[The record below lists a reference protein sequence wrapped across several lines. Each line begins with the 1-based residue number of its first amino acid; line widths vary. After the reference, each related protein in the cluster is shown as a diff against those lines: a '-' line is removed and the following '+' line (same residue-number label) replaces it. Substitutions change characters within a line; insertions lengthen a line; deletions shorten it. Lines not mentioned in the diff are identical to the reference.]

1 MFASLNV
8 LKELQKHYETNPKDP
23 LKGIIWHTQGSG
35 KTALTYHLTK
45 LIRDFF
51 SPLNKKTK
59 FYFIVDRLD
68 LLEQAKNEFL
78 KRGLCAHE
86 AENKED
92 LSQKLKSSS
101 VFENPQGNDEI
112 IVVNIQKFKAPNE
125 EKSPNEDLSDS
136 APKEIVSKTE
146 LQEAAKDNHD
156 LQRVFII
163 DEAHRSYDPKGC
175 FYANLIECDK
185 TAIKIALT
193 GTPLLEDNA
202 QDKAT
207 KNTFGDYLH
216 TYSYAESIKDRHTL
230 KLQLEIIEKSYK
242 EKLQAIYRLLQ
253 ESITIEDIEV
263 KKETIFNHER
273 YIKEML
279 FYIIRDLLFFRL
291 GNNDEN
297 LKAMVVCF
305 SSKQAK
311 LANLLFNEVQEK
323 VLQENPNLKI
333 LKKLQSS
340 LILHNEQEVKEKI
353 YSFKHEDT
361 DIVFVFNML
370 LTGFDLPSLKR
381 LYIHRE
387 LKDHNL
393 LQALARVNR
402 SYNNMSFGYLIDFVG
417 IKENYDKTT
426 DDYLKELNQFNQSD
440 SNIKD
445 NLKDMFA
452 DRKTL
457 EKDIKNAYD
466 DLFNYPIDDIEGMT
480 SAIVSMSEMN
490 ELLKVSRAIN
500 TLKERYNL
508 IRTSNDEKILSLKEK
523 MDIEKISKISSMLH
537 KKAKQLHA
545 LKNIN
550 EPKNPNDL
558 IVLEDLIALLDF
570 KIEFKESKEL
580 HFKER
585 EEISAKQKQAKEMLE
600 KIPDQQDK
608 EIQKFY
614 KDFNKDEKE
623 DFFITLTD
631 KRLPKL
637 AYDELLSYL
646 FEKHFNDND
655 LHLKLDIIFNRI
667 SSNNAELFNTTST
680 DKTTIALFESIS
692 PYVNEESKRA
702 NFTRVLLDKLKKF
715 NFKQAFLN
723 LQNQQGYDFF
733 APIFEYL
740 IKDYN
745 NNSGGKYAEYYT
757 PLSIA
762 SIIAKLLIDEPTQSV
777 KIYDPSAG
785 TGTLLMALA
794 HQIGTDSCTLYAQ
807 DISQKSLR
815 MLKLNLILN
824 DLTHSLK
831 NAIEGNTLT
840 NPYHSK
846 ECKGKMDYI
855 VSNPPFKLDFS
866 NEHAEISQNKNDFF
880 LGVPN
885 IPKNDKSKM
894 PIYTLFFQ
902 HCLNMLSNKGKGA
915 IIVPTGFI
923 SAKSGIENKIV
934 RHLVDEKLVYGVVC
948 MPSQV
953 FANTSTN
960 VSIIFFQKTPS
971 AKEVVLI
978 DASKLGEEYTE
989 NKNKKTRLRTSDID
1003 LILETFNNKT
1013 PKADFCALVSFD
1025 EITEKNYSL
1034 NPGQYFIIEDT
1045 SEKISQAEFE
1055 NLMQQYSSELTS
1067 LFDES
1072 QSLQQEILETL
1083 KGVRFE

>member
-1 MFASLNV
+1 MPYNEITRVQIPALMHLAKLGYDFIPTNSKENKPSLDTDTNILIDSFTQAFNQLNPNPTKNAQDSLTEMKKRLNYDDLGKSFYEYLLKSEHQIIDFDNLNNNLYEMMTELPYKSFRPDITLFINGLPLVNIEVKQPFAEQGIKEEKDRHIKRYENPENKVFYNLAQIWLFSDNLPYDENNPDQGVFYSASYSPIFQRFVEANRLDITPPPENDQDNQSHQNHRSLEEIQKSVLNEFNLKDTDCPKSPKDTPTNSLLTLFCSPKRLCFILKYGISFLKEKSEFKKHIWRYAQMFASLNI

-51 SPLNKKTK
+51 SQSNLNKKTK

-78 KRGLCAHE
+78 KRGLCVHE

-125 EKSPNEDLSDS
+125 EKDPNEDPSNS
-136 APKEIVSKTE
+136 APKEIISKTE
-146 LQEAAKDNHD
+146 LQESIQNSRN

-207 KNTFGDYLH
+207 RNTFGNYLH

-230 KLQLEIIEKSYK
+230 KLQLESIETSYK
-242 EKLQAIYRLLQ
+242 EKLQKIYHLLQ

-279 FYIIRDLLFFRL
+279 FYIIRDLLNFRRV
-291 GNNDEN
+291 NNDEH

-305 SSKQAK
+305 SSAQAK
-311 LANLLFNEVQEK
+311 LANLFFNEVQEK
-323 VLQENPNLKI
+323 VLQENPNLRI
-333 LKKLQSS
+333 LNKLKSS
-340 LILHNEQEVKEKI
+340 LILHDEQEVKEKI
-353 YSFKHEDT
+353 YSFKHKDT

-370 LTGFDLPSLKR
+370 LTGFDLPNLKR

-452 DRKTL
+452 DRNIL

-466 DLFNYPIDDIEGMT
+466 DLFNYPIDDIEAMT
-480 SAIVSMSEMN
+480 SAIVGISKMN
-490 ELLKVSRAIN
+490 ELLKVSHAIN

-508 IRTSNDEKILSLKEK
+508 IRTSNDKKILSLKEK
-523 MDIEKISKISSMLH
+523 MDIEKINKISSMLH
-537 KKAKQLHA
+537 KKAKHLHA

-558 IVLEDLIALLDF
+558 IILEDLIALLDF

-580 HFKER
+580 HFKES
-585 EEISAKQKQAKEMLE
+585 EEITTKQKQVKEILE

-614 KDFNKDEKE
+614 KDFSKLLQTPATSQNFEEISHSYDEIISQLKQHKEQTTNLLNKYDN
-623 DFFITLTD
+623 DRAYAITH
-631 KRLPKL
+631 KRLHDRLMEENISKGIFT
-637 AYDELLSYL
+637 LLSA
-646 FEKHFNDND
+646 
-655 LHLKLDIIFNRI
+655 LKSAIDARIFKRQEI
-667 SSNNAELFNTTST
+667 L
-680 DKTTIALFESIS
+680 
-692 PYVNEESKRA
+692 NEE
-702 NFTRVLLDKLKKF
+702 
-715 NFKQAFLN
+715 
-723 LQNQQGYDFF
+723 
-733 APIFEYL
+733 
-740 IKDYN
+740 
-745 NNSGGKYAEYYT
+745 YY
-757 PLSIA
+757 
-762 SIIAKLLIDEPTQSV
+762 
-777 KIYDPSAG
+777 
-785 TGTLLMALA
+785 
-794 HQIGTDSCTLYAQ
+794 
-807 DISQKSLR
+807 
-815 MLKLNLILN
+815 
-824 DLTHSLK
+824 LK
-831 NAIEGNTLT
+831 NAINAELNDAFKKDPSLK
-840 NPYHSK
+840 NLEK
-846 ECKGKMDYI
+846 EKELI
-855 VSNPPFKLDFS
+855 
-866 NEHAEISQNKNDFF
+866 IQ
-880 LGVPN
+880 
-885 IPKNDKSKM
+885 
-894 PIYTLFFQ
+894 TLF
-902 HCLNMLSNKGKGA
+902 N
-915 IIVPTGFI
+915 
-923 SAKSGIENKIV
+923 
-934 RHLVDEKLVYGVVC
+934 
-948 MPSQV
+948 
-953 FANTSTN
+953 
-960 VSIIFFQKTPS
+960 
-971 AKEVVLI
+971 
-978 DASKLGEEYTE
+978 
-989 NKNKKTRLRTSDID
+989 
-1003 LILETFNNKT
+1003 
-1013 PKADFCALVSFD
+1013 
-1025 EITEKNYSL
+1025 
-1034 NPGQYFIIEDT
+1034 
-1045 SEKISQAEFE
+1045 
-1055 NLMQQYSSELTS
+1055 ELTQNHHQGN
-1067 LFDES
+1067 LNA
-1072 QSLQQEILETL
+1072 
-1083 KGVRFE
+1083 

>member
-8 LKELQKHYETNPKDP
+8 LKELQNHYETNPKDP
-23 LKGIIWHTQGSG
+23 LKGIIWHMQGSG

-78 KRGLCAHE
+78 KRGLCVHE

-125 EKSPNEDLSDS
+125 EKAPNEDPSNS
-136 APKEIVSKTE
+136 APKEIISKTE
-146 LQEAAKDNHD
+146 LQEATKDNHD

-207 KNTFGDYLH
+207 KNTFGNYLH

-263 KKETIFNHER
+263 KKEFIFNHER

-279 FYIIRDLLFFRL
+279 YYIIRDLLDFRRA
-291 GNNDEN
+291 NNDEH

-311 LANLLFNEVQEK
+311 LANLFFNEVQEK

-333 LKKLQSS
+333 LKQLQSS
-340 LILHNEQEVKEKI
+340 LILHDEQEVKEKI
-353 YSFKHEDT
+353 YSFKHEDA

-370 LTGFDLPSLKR
+370 LTGFDLPNLKR

-417 IKENYDKTT
+417 IQENFDKTT
-426 DDYLKELNQFNQSD
+426 DDYLKELNRFNQSGANSD

-445 NLKDMFA
+445 IFA
-452 DRKTL
+452 DRNIL

-466 DLFNYPIDDIEGMT
+466 DLFNYPIDDIEAMT
-480 SAIVSMSEMN
+480 SAIVSISKMN

-508 IRTSNDEKILSLKEK
+508 IRTSSDEKILSLKEK

-537 KKAKQLHA
+537 KKAKHLHA

-558 IVLEDLIALLDF
+558 IILEDLIALLDF

-580 HFKER
+580 RFKEK
-585 EEISAKQKQAKEMLE
+585 EEISAKYKQAKEMLE
-600 KIPDQQDK
+600 KIPDKQDK

-614 KDFNKDEKE
+614 KDFSKLLQTPATSQNFEEISHSYDAIISQLKQHKEQTTHLLNKYNNDLSYA
-623 DFFITLTD
+623 ITH
-631 KRLPKL
+631 KRLHKRLMEQNIYNP
-637 AYDELLSYL
+637 AGIFTLLSA
-646 FEKHFNDND
+646 
-655 LHLKLDIIFNRI
+655 LKSAIDARI
-667 SSNNAELFNTTST
+667 SKRQEIL
-680 DKTTIALFESIS
+680 
-692 PYVNEESKRA
+692 NEE
-702 NFTRVLLDKLKKF
+702 T
-715 NFKQAFLN
+715 
-723 LQNQQGYDFF
+723 
-733 APIFEYL
+733 
-740 IKDYN
+740 
-745 NNSGGKYAEYYT
+745 T
-757 PLSIA
+757 
-762 SIIAKLLIDEPTQSV
+762 
-777 KIYDPSAG
+777 
-785 TGTLLMALA
+785 
-794 HQIGTDSCTLYAQ
+794 
-807 DISQKSLR
+807 
-815 MLKLNLILN
+815 
-824 DLTHSLK
+824 LK
-831 NAIEGNTLT
+831 NAIKAELKDAFKK
-840 NPYHSK
+840 NPSLKDLEK
-846 ECKGKMDYI
+846 EKEFI
-855 VSNPPFKLDFS
+855 T
-866 NEHAEISQNKNDFF
+866 Q
-880 LGVPN
+880 
-885 IPKNDKSKM
+885 
-894 PIYTLFFQ
+894 TLF
-902 HCLNMLSNKGKGA
+902 N
-915 IIVPTGFI
+915 
-923 SAKSGIENKIV
+923 
-934 RHLVDEKLVYGVVC
+934 
-948 MPSQV
+948 
-953 FANTSTN
+953 
-960 VSIIFFQKTPS
+960 
-971 AKEVVLI
+971 
-978 DASKLGEEYTE
+978 
-989 NKNKKTRLRTSDID
+989 
-1003 LILETFNNKT
+1003 
-1013 PKADFCALVSFD
+1013 
-1025 EITEKNYSL
+1025 
-1034 NPGQYFIIEDT
+1034 
-1045 SEKISQAEFE
+1045 
-1055 NLMQQYSSELTS
+1055 ELT
-1067 LFDES
+1067 
-1072 QSLQQEILETL
+1072 QNHHQGNPHAQ
-1083 KGVRFE
+1083 

>member
-1 MFASLNV
+1 HQNHQNHRSLEEIQKRILKEFNLKDTDTPKSPKDTPTNSLLTSFCSPKRLCFILKYGISFLKEKSEFKKHIWRYVQMFASLNV

-78 KRGLCAHE
+78 KRGLCVHE

-92 LSQKLKSSS
+92 LSQKLKNAS
-101 VFENPQGNDEI
+101 VFEGPQGNDEI
-112 IVVNIQKFKAPNE
+112 IVVNIQKFKSPNE
-125 EKSPNEDLSDS
+125 EKAPNEDLSS
-136 APKEIVSKTE
+136 APKEIISKTE
-146 LQEAAKDNHD
+146 LQEATKDNHD

-207 KNTFGDYLH
+207 KNTFGNYLH
-216 TYSYAESIKDRHTL
+216 TYSYAESIKDGHTL

-242 EKLQAIYRLLQ
+242 EKLQKIYRLLQ
-253 ESITIEDIEV
+253 ESITVEDVEV
-263 KKETIFNHER
+263 KKEFIFNDEK
-273 YIKEML
+273 YIKEIL
-279 FYIIRDLLFFRL
+279 FYIIRDLLNFRR

-305 SSKQAK
+305 SSAQAK
-311 LANLLFNEVQEK
+311 LANLFFNEVQEK

-340 LILHNEQEVKEKI
+340 LILHDEQEVKEKI

-402 SYNNMSFGYLIDFVG
+402 SYENMSFGYLIDFVG

-445 NLKDMFA
+445 IFA

-480 SAIVSMSEMN
+480 SAIVGMSAMN

-508 IRTSNDEKILSLKEK
+508 IRTSSDEKILSLKEK
-523 MDIEKISKISSMLH
+523 IDIEKINKISSMLG

-558 IVLEDLIALLDF
+558 MILEDLIALLDF

-580 HFKER
+580 RFKEK
-585 EEISAKQKQAKEMLE
+585 EEISAKQKQAKEILE

-608 EIQKFY
+608 EIQKISKELSKLIQEPLTNHNFDGISHSY
-614 KDFNKDEKE
+614 SVIISQLKQHKEQTTNLVNKYNNDRAYV
-623 DFFITLTD
+623 ITH
-631 KRLPKL
+631 KRLHDRLMEENISKGIFT
-637 AYDELLSYL
+637 LLSV
-646 FEKHFNDND
+646 
-655 LHLKLDIIFNRI
+655 LKKALDERI
-667 SSNNAELFNTTST
+667 SKRQEIL
-680 DKTTIALFESIS
+680 
-692 PYVNEESKRA
+692 NEED
-702 NFTRVLLDKLKKF
+702 T
-715 NFKQAFLN
+715 
-723 LQNQQGYDFF
+723 
-733 APIFEYL
+733 
-740 IKDYN
+740 
-745 NNSGGKYAEYYT
+745 
-757 PLSIA
+757 
-762 SIIAKLLIDEPTQSV
+762 
-777 KIYDPSAG
+777 
-785 TGTLLMALA
+785 
-794 HQIGTDSCTLYAQ
+794 
-807 DISQKSLR
+807 
-815 MLKLNLILN
+815 
-824 DLTHSLK
+824 LK
-831 NAIEGNTLT
+831 NAIKVELR
-840 NPYHSK
+840 
-846 ECKGKMDYI
+846 DA
-855 VSNPPFKLDFS
+855 F
-866 NEHAEISQNKNDFF
+866 NKNPSLKDLEKEKEF
-880 LGVPN
+880 
-885 IPKNDKSKM
+885 IAQ
-894 PIYTLFFQ
+894 TLF
-902 HCLNMLSNKGKGA
+902 N
-915 IIVPTGFI
+915 
-923 SAKSGIENKIV
+923 
-934 RHLVDEKLVYGVVC
+934 
-948 MPSQV
+948 
-953 FANTSTN
+953 
-960 VSIIFFQKTPS
+960 
-971 AKEVVLI
+971 
-978 DASKLGEEYTE
+978 
-989 NKNKKTRLRTSDID
+989 
-1003 LILETFNNKT
+1003 
-1013 PKADFCALVSFD
+1013 
-1025 EITEKNYSL
+1025 
-1034 NPGQYFIIEDT
+1034 
-1045 SEKISQAEFE
+1045 
-1055 NLMQQYSSELTS
+1055 ELT
-1067 LFDES
+1067 
-1072 QSLQQEILETL
+1072 QNHHQ
-1083 KGVRFE
+1083 GNPHA

>member
-68 LLEQAKNEFL
+68 LLEQAKNEFS
-78 KRGLCAHE
+78 KRGLCVHE

-92 LSQKLKSSS
+92 LSQKLKNSR
-101 VFENPQGNDEI
+101 VFEGPQGNDEI
-112 IVVNIQKFKAPNE
+112 IVVNIQKFKSPNE
-125 EKSPNEDLSDS
+125 EKAPNEDPSDS
-136 APKEIVSKTE
+136 MPKEIISKTE
-146 LQEAAKDNHD
+146 LQEAAKDSHD

-207 KNTFGDYLH
+207 KKTFGNYLH
-216 TYSYAESIKDRHTL
+216 TYSCAESIKDRHTL

-279 FYIIRDLLFFRL
+279 YYIIRDLLNFRRV
-291 GNNDEN
+291 NNDEN

-305 SSKQAK
+305 SSVQAK
-311 LANLLFNEVQEK
+311 LANWLFNEVQEK
-323 VLQENPNLKI
+323 VLQENPNLRI

-340 LILHNEQEVKEKI
+340 LILHDEQEVKEKI

-402 SYNNMSFGYLIDFVG
+402 PYNNMSFGYLIDFVG

-426 DDYLKELNQFNQSD
+426 DDYLKELNQFNQGD

-452 DRKTL
+452 DREVL

-466 DLFNYPIDDIEGMT
+466 DLFNYPIDDIEAMT
-480 SAIVSMSEMN
+480 SAIVSISGMN
-490 ELLKVSRAIN
+490 ELLKISHAIN
-500 TLKERYNL
+500 TLKINYNL

-523 MDIEKISKISSMLH
+523 IDIEKINKISSMLH
-537 KKAKQLHA
+537 QKAKQLHA

-558 IVLEDLIALLDF
+558 MILEDLIALLDF

-580 HFKER
+580 RFKER
-585 EEISAKQKQAKEMLE
+585 EEISAKYKQAKEILE

-614 KDFNKDEKE
+614 KDFSKLLQTPATSQNFEEISHSYDAIISQLKQHKEQTTNLLNKYNNDRAYA
-623 DFFITLTD
+623 ITH
-631 KRLPKL
+631 KRLHDRLMEENISKGIFT
-637 AYDELLSYL
+637 LLSV
-646 FEKHFNDND
+646 
-655 LHLKLDIIFNRI
+655 LKSALDERI
-667 SSNNAELFNTTST
+667 S
-680 DKTTIALFESIS
+680 
-692 PYVNEESKRA
+692 KR
-702 NFTRVLLDKLKKF
+702 
-715 NFKQAFLN
+715 
-723 LQNQQGYDFF
+723 
-733 APIFEYL
+733 
-740 IKDYN
+740 
-745 NNSGGKYAEYYT
+745 
-757 PLSIA
+757 
-762 SIIAKLLIDEPTQSV
+762 
-777 KIYDPSAG
+777 
-785 TGTLLMALA
+785 
-794 HQIGTDSCTLYAQ
+794 
-807 DISQKSLR
+807 
-815 MLKLNLILN
+815 
-824 DLTHSLK
+824 
-831 NAIEGNTLT
+831 
-840 NPYHSK
+840 
-846 ECKGKMDYI
+846 
-855 VSNPPFKLDFS
+855 
-866 NEHAEISQNKNDFF
+866 
-880 LGVPN
+880 
-885 IPKNDKSKM
+885 
-894 PIYTLFFQ
+894 
-902 HCLNMLSNKGKGA
+902 
-915 IIVPTGFI
+915 
-923 SAKSGIENKIV
+923 
-934 RHLVDEKLVYGVVC
+934 
-948 MPSQV
+948 
-953 FANTSTN
+953 
-960 VSIIFFQKTPS
+960 
-971 AKEVVLI
+971 
-978 DASKLGEEYTE
+978 
-989 NKNKKTRLRTSDID
+989 
-1003 LILETFNNKT
+1003 
-1013 PKADFCALVSFD
+1013 
-1025 EITEKNYSL
+1025 
-1034 NPGQYFIIEDT
+1034 
-1045 SEKISQAEFE
+1045 
-1055 NLMQQYSSELTS
+1055 
-1067 LFDES
+1067 
-1072 QSLQQEILETL
+1072 QEILNEETTL
-1083 KGVRFE
+1083 KTAIKVELRDAFKENPSLKDLQKEEKFIAQTLFNELTQNHHQGNLNA

>member
-8 LKELQKHYETNPKDP
+8 LKELQKHYGTDPNPKDP

-78 KRGLCAHE
+78 KRDLCVHE

-125 EKSPNEDLSDS
+125 EKAPNEDLSNS

-146 LQEAAKDNHD
+146 LQEAAKDSHD

-207 KNTFGDYLH
+207 KNTFGNYLH

-230 KLQLEIIEKSYK
+230 ELQLEIIEKSYK
-242 EKLQAIYRLLQ
+242 EKLQKIYCLLQ

-263 KKETIFNHER
+263 KKERIFNHER

-279 FYIIRDLLFFRL
+279 FYIIRDLLDFRRV
-291 GNNDEN
+291 NNDEN

-311 LANLLFNEVQEK
+311 LANCLFNEVQEK
-323 VLQENPNLKI
+323 VLQENPNLRI
-333 LKKLQSS
+333 LNKLQSS
-340 LILHNEQEVKEKI
+340 LILHDEQEVKEKI

-417 IKENYDKTT
+417 IQENFDKTT

-445 NLKDMFA
+445 IFA

-457 EKDIKNAYD
+457 EEDIKNAYD
-466 DLFNYPIDDIEGMT
+466 DLFNYPIDDIEAMT
-480 SAIVSMSEMN
+480 SAIVGMSAMN
-490 ELLKVSRAIN
+490 ELVKVSRAIN

-508 IRTSNDEKILSLKEK
+508 IRTSNDKKILSLKEK
-523 MDIEKISKISSMLH
+523 MDIEKINKISSMLH
-537 KKAKQLHA
+537 KKAKHLHA

-558 IVLEDLIALLDF
+558 MILEDLIALLDF
-570 KIEFKESKEL
+570 KIEFKERKEL
-580 HFKER
+580 HFKEQ
-585 EEISAKQKQAKEMLE
+585 EEISTKQKQAKEILE

-614 KDFNKDEKE
+614 KDFSKLLQTPATSQNFEEISHSYDAIISQLKQHKEQTTHLLNK
-623 DFFITLTD
+623 
-631 KRLPKL
+631 
-637 AYDELLSYL
+637 Y
-646 FEKHFNDND
+646 DND
-655 LHLKLDIIFNRI
+655 LSYAITHKRLHKRLMEQNISNQTGIFTLLSALKKALDERI
-667 SSNNAELFNTTST
+667 SKRQEIL
-680 DKTTIALFESIS
+680 
-692 PYVNEESKRA
+692 NEED
-702 NFTRVLLDKLKKF
+702 T
-715 NFKQAFLN
+715 
-723 LQNQQGYDFF
+723 
-733 APIFEYL
+733 
-740 IKDYN
+740 
-745 NNSGGKYAEYYT
+745 
-757 PLSIA
+757 
-762 SIIAKLLIDEPTQSV
+762 
-777 KIYDPSAG
+777 
-785 TGTLLMALA
+785 
-794 HQIGTDSCTLYAQ
+794 
-807 DISQKSLR
+807 
-815 MLKLNLILN
+815 
-824 DLTHSLK
+824 LK
-831 NAIEGNTLT
+831 NAI
-840 NPYHSK
+840 K
-846 ECKGKMDYI
+846 
-855 VSNPPFKLDFS
+855 
-866 NEHAEISQNKNDFF
+866 AELRNAFNKNPSLKD
-880 LGVPN
+880 LEKEKEL
-885 IPKNDKSKM
+885 I
-894 PIYTLFFQ
+894 IQTLF
-902 HCLNMLSNKGKGA
+902 N
-915 IIVPTGFI
+915 
-923 SAKSGIENKIV
+923 
-934 RHLVDEKLVYGVVC
+934 
-948 MPSQV
+948 
-953 FANTSTN
+953 
-960 VSIIFFQKTPS
+960 
-971 AKEVVLI
+971 
-978 DASKLGEEYTE
+978 
-989 NKNKKTRLRTSDID
+989 
-1003 LILETFNNKT
+1003 
-1013 PKADFCALVSFD
+1013 
-1025 EITEKNYSL
+1025 
-1034 NPGQYFIIEDT
+1034 
-1045 SEKISQAEFE
+1045 
-1055 NLMQQYSSELTS
+1055 ELTQNHHQGNS
-1067 LFDES
+1067 HA
-1072 QSLQQEILETL
+1072 
-1083 KGVRFE
+1083 

>member
-1 MFASLNV
+1 MPYNEITRVQVLALMHLAKLGYNFISQKDKPNLDTATNILIDSFTQAFERLNPTKNAKDALAEMKKRLNYDDLGKSFYEYLLKSENQIIDFDNPNNNLYEMMTELPYKSFRPDITLFINGLPLVNIEVKQPYARQGIKEERDRHIQRYENPENKVFCNLVQIWLFSDNLPYNEENPDQGVFYSASYSPIFQRFVEANKLDITPPPPPENEQNHQNHRSLEEIQKRVLKEFNLKDTDTLESSKDATTNPFLTSFCSHKRLCFILKYGISFLQEKSEFKKHIWRYAQMFASLNV
-8 LKELQKHYETNPKDP
+8 LKELQNHYETNPKDP
-23 LKGIIWHTQGSG
+23 LKGIIWHMQGSG

-78 KRGLCAHE
+78 KRGLCVHE

-125 EKSPNEDLSDS
+125 EKAPNEDPSNS
-136 APKEIVSKTE
+136 APKEIISKTE
-146 LQEAAKDNHD
+146 LQEATKDNHD

-207 KNTFGDYLH
+207 KNTFGNYLH

-263 KKETIFNHER
+263 KKEFIFNHER

-279 FYIIRDLLFFRL
+279 YYIIRDLLDFRRA
-291 GNNDEN
+291 NNDEH

-311 LANLLFNEVQEK
+311 LANLFFNEVQEK

-333 LKKLQSS
+333 LKQLQSS
-340 LILHNEQEVKEKI
+340 LILHDEQEVKEKI
-353 YSFKHEDT
+353 YSFKHEDA

-370 LTGFDLPSLKR
+370 LTGFDLPNLKR

-417 IKENYDKTT
+417 IQENFDKTT
-426 DDYLKELNQFNQSD
+426 DDYLKELNRFNQSGANSD

-445 NLKDMFA
+445 IFA
-452 DRKTL
+452 DRNIL

-466 DLFNYPIDDIEGMT
+466 DLFNYPIDDIEAMT
-480 SAIVSMSEMN
+480 SAIVSISKMN

-508 IRTSNDEKILSLKEK
+508 IRTSSDEKILSLKEK

-537 KKAKQLHA
+537 KKAKHLHA

-558 IVLEDLIALLDF
+558 IILEDLIALLDF

-580 HFKER
+580 RFKEK
-585 EEISAKQKQAKEMLE
+585 EEISAKYKQAKEMLE
-600 KIPDQQDK
+600 KIPDKQDK

-614 KDFNKDEKE
+614 KDFSKLLQTPATSQNFEEISHSYDAIISQLKQHKEQTTHLLNKYNNDLSYA
-623 DFFITLTD
+623 ITH
-631 KRLPKL
+631 KRLHKRLMEQNIYNP
-637 AYDELLSYL
+637 AGIFTLLSA
-646 FEKHFNDND
+646 
-655 LHLKLDIIFNRI
+655 LKSAIDARI
-667 SSNNAELFNTTST
+667 SKRQEIL
-680 DKTTIALFESIS
+680 
-692 PYVNEESKRA
+692 NEE
-702 NFTRVLLDKLKKF
+702 T
-715 NFKQAFLN
+715 
-723 LQNQQGYDFF
+723 
-733 APIFEYL
+733 
-740 IKDYN
+740 
-745 NNSGGKYAEYYT
+745 T
-757 PLSIA
+757 
-762 SIIAKLLIDEPTQSV
+762 
-777 KIYDPSAG
+777 
-785 TGTLLMALA
+785 
-794 HQIGTDSCTLYAQ
+794 
-807 DISQKSLR
+807 
-815 MLKLNLILN
+815 
-824 DLTHSLK
+824 LK
-831 NAIEGNTLT
+831 NAIKAELKDAFKK
-840 NPYHSK
+840 NPSLKDLEK
-846 ECKGKMDYI
+846 EKEFI
-855 VSNPPFKLDFS
+855 T
-866 NEHAEISQNKNDFF
+866 Q
-880 LGVPN
+880 
-885 IPKNDKSKM
+885 
-894 PIYTLFFQ
+894 TLF
-902 HCLNMLSNKGKGA
+902 N
-915 IIVPTGFI
+915 
-923 SAKSGIENKIV
+923 
-934 RHLVDEKLVYGVVC
+934 
-948 MPSQV
+948 
-953 FANTSTN
+953 
-960 VSIIFFQKTPS
+960 
-971 AKEVVLI
+971 
-978 DASKLGEEYTE
+978 
-989 NKNKKTRLRTSDID
+989 
-1003 LILETFNNKT
+1003 
-1013 PKADFCALVSFD
+1013 
-1025 EITEKNYSL
+1025 
-1034 NPGQYFIIEDT
+1034 
-1045 SEKISQAEFE
+1045 
-1055 NLMQQYSSELTS
+1055 ELT
-1067 LFDES
+1067 
-1072 QSLQQEILETL
+1072 QNHHQGNPHAQ
-1083 KGVRFE
+1083 

>member
-1 MFASLNV
+1 MPYNEITRVQIPALMHLAKLGYDFIPAKNKPNLDTATNILTDSFTQAFERLNPTKNAQDSLTEMKKRLNYDDLGKSFYEYLIKSENQIIDFDNPNNNLYEMMAELPYKSFRPDITLFINGLPLVDIEVKQPYAEQGIKEERDRHIKRYENPENKVFCNLAQIWLFSDNLPYDENNPDQGVFYSTSYSPIFQHFVEAHRLDITPPPPENHQNDQNHQNHRSLEEIQKSVLNEFNLKDTDTPKSPKDTPTNSLLTSFCSHKRLCFILKYGISFLKEKSEFKKHIWRYAQMFASLNV
-8 LKELQKHYETNPKDP
+8 LKELQKHYGTNPKDP

-78 KRGLCAHE
+78 KRGLCVHE

-125 EKSPNEDLSDS
+125 EKAPNEDPSNS
-136 APKEIVSKTE
+136 APKEIISKTE
-146 LQEAAKDNHD
+146 LQESIQNSRN

-207 KNTFGDYLH
+207 KKTFGNYLH

-263 KKETIFNHER
+263 KKETIFNDEK

-279 FYIIRDLLFFRL
+279 FYIIRDLLNFRRV
-291 GNNDEN
+291 NNDEN

-305 SSKQAK
+305 SSAQAR
-311 LANLLFNEVQEK
+311 LANCLFNEIQEK
-323 VLQENPNLKI
+323 VLQENPNLRI

-340 LILHNEQEVKEKI
+340 LILHDEQEVKEKI
-353 YSFKHEDT
+353 YSFKHKDT

-370 LTGFDLPSLKR
+370 LTGFDLPNLKR

-402 SYNNMSFGYLIDFVG
+402 PYHNMSFGYLIDFVG

-440 SNIKD
+440 FNIKD

-452 DRKTL
+452 DREVL

-466 DLFNYPIDDIEGMT
+466 DLFDYPIDDVEDMT
-480 SAIVSMSEMN
+480 SAIVSISGMN
-490 ELLKVSRAIN
+490 ELLKISHAIN

-508 IRTSNDEKILSLKEK
+508 IRTSSDEKILSLKEK
-523 MDIEKISKISSMLH
+523 IDIEKISKISSMLG

-570 KIEFKESKEL
+570 KIEFKERKEL
-580 HFKER
+580 RFKEK
-585 EEISAKQKQAKEMLE
+585 EEISTKYKQAKEMLE

-608 EIQKFY
+608 EIQKIY
-614 KDFNKDEKE
+614 KELSKLIQEPLTNHNFDGISHSYSAIISQLEQHKEQTTNLLNKYNNDRAYV
-623 DFFITLTD
+623 ITH
-631 KRLPKL
+631 KRLHNRLMEENISKGIFT
-637 AYDELLSYL
+637 LLS
-646 FEKHFNDND
+646 
-655 LHLKLDIIFNRI
+655 
-667 SSNNAELFNTTST
+667 T
-680 DKTTIALFESIS
+680 
-692 PYVNEESKRA
+692 
-702 NFTRVLLDKLKKF
+702 LKKALDARI
-715 NFKQAFLN
+715 FK
-723 LQNQQGYDFF
+723 
-733 APIFEYL
+733 
-740 IKDYN
+740 
-745 NNSGGKYAEYYT
+745 
-757 PLSIA
+757 
-762 SIIAKLLIDEPTQSV
+762 
-777 KIYDPSAG
+777 
-785 TGTLLMALA
+785 
-794 HQIGTDSCTLYAQ
+794 
-807 DISQKSLR
+807 R
-815 MLKLNLILN
+815 
-824 DLTHSLK
+824 
-831 NAIEGNTLT
+831 
-840 NPYHSK
+840 
-846 ECKGKMDYI
+846 
-855 VSNPPFKLDFS
+855 
-866 NEHAEISQNKNDFF
+866 
-880 LGVPN
+880 
-885 IPKNDKSKM
+885 
-894 PIYTLFFQ
+894 
-902 HCLNMLSNKGKGA
+902 
-915 IIVPTGFI
+915 
-923 SAKSGIENKIV
+923 
-934 RHLVDEKLVYGVVC
+934 
-948 MPSQV
+948 
-953 FANTSTN
+953 
-960 VSIIFFQKTPS
+960 
-971 AKEVVLI
+971 
-978 DASKLGEEYTE
+978 
-989 NKNKKTRLRTSDID
+989 
-1003 LILETFNNKT
+1003 
-1013 PKADFCALVSFD
+1013 
-1025 EITEKNYSL
+1025 
-1034 NPGQYFIIEDT
+1034 
-1045 SEKISQAEFE
+1045 
-1055 NLMQQYSSELTS
+1055 
-1067 LFDES
+1067 
-1072 QSLQQEILETL
+1072 QEILNEEDTL
-1083 KGVRFE
+1083 KTAIKVELRDAFKENPSLKDLQKEEKFIAQTLFNELTQNHHQGNLNA

>member
-78 KRGLCAHE
+78 KRGLCVHE

-92 LSQKLKSSS
+92 LSQKLKNSS
-101 VFENPQGNDEI
+101 VFEGSQGNDEI
-112 IVVNIQKFKAPNE
+112 IVVNIQKFKSPNE
-125 EKSPNEDLSDS
+125 EKAPNEDPSS
-136 APKEIVSKTE
+136 APKEIISKTE
-146 LQEAAKDNHD
+146 LQESTKDNHD

-207 KNTFGDYLH
+207 KKTFGNYLH

-230 KLQLEIIEKSYK
+230 KLQLESIETSYK
-242 EKLQAIYRLLQ
+242 EKLQEIYRLLQ

-263 KKETIFNHER
+263 KKETIFNDEK

-279 FYIIRDLLFFRL
+279 SYIIRDLLDFRRL
-291 GNNDEN
+291 NDDER

-305 SSKQAK
+305 SSAQAK
-311 LANLLFNEVQEK
+311 LANLFFNEVQEK

-333 LKKLQSS
+333 LNKLQSS
-340 LILHNEQEVKEKI
+340 LILHDEQEVKEKI
-353 YSFKHEDT
+353 YSFKHENT

-452 DRKTL
+452 DRNIL

-466 DLFNYPIDDIEGMT
+466 DLFDYPIDNIEAMT
-480 SAIVSMSEMN
+480 SAIVGISKMN
-490 ELLKVSRAIN
+490 ELLKVSHAIN

-523 MDIEKISKISSMLH
+523 MDIEKISKISSMLS

-570 KIEFKESKEL
+570 KIEFKERKEL
-580 HFKER
+580 RFKEQ
-585 EEISAKQKQAKEMLE
+585 EEISAKQKQAKEILE

-614 KDFNKDEKE
+614 KDFSKLLQTPATSQNFEEISHSYDAIISQLKQHKEQTTHLLNK
-623 DFFITLTD
+623 
-631 KRLPKL
+631 
-637 AYDELLSYL
+637 Y
-646 FEKHFNDND
+646 DND
-655 LHLKLDIIFNRI
+655 LSYAITHQRLHKRLMEQNIYNPAGIFTLLSVLKKAIDEDIFKRQEI
-667 SSNNAELFNTTST
+667 L
-680 DKTTIALFESIS
+680 
-692 PYVNEESKRA
+692 NEE
-702 NFTRVLLDKLKKF
+702 
-715 NFKQAFLN
+715 
-723 LQNQQGYDFF
+723 
-733 APIFEYL
+733 
-740 IKDYN
+740 
-745 NNSGGKYAEYYT
+745 YY
-757 PLSIA
+757 
-762 SIIAKLLIDEPTQSV
+762 
-777 KIYDPSAG
+777 
-785 TGTLLMALA
+785 
-794 HQIGTDSCTLYAQ
+794 
-807 DISQKSLR
+807 
-815 MLKLNLILN
+815 
-824 DLTHSLK
+824 LK
-831 NAIEGNTLT
+831 NAIKAELNDAFKKDL
-840 NPYHSK
+840 SLKDLEK
-846 ECKGKMDYI
+846 EKELI
-855 VSNPPFKLDFS
+855 
-866 NEHAEISQNKNDFF
+866 IQ
-880 LGVPN
+880 
-885 IPKNDKSKM
+885 
-894 PIYTLFFQ
+894 TLFNELPQ
-902 HCLNMLSNKGKGA
+902 HYNQGKSHA
-915 IIVPTGFI
+915 
-923 SAKSGIENKIV
+923 
-934 RHLVDEKLVYGVVC
+934 
-948 MPSQV
+948 
-953 FANTSTN
+953 
-960 VSIIFFQKTPS
+960 
-971 AKEVVLI
+971 
-978 DASKLGEEYTE
+978 
-989 NKNKKTRLRTSDID
+989 
-1003 LILETFNNKT
+1003 
-1013 PKADFCALVSFD
+1013 
-1025 EITEKNYSL
+1025 
-1034 NPGQYFIIEDT
+1034 
-1045 SEKISQAEFE
+1045 
-1055 NLMQQYSSELTS
+1055 
-1067 LFDES
+1067 
-1072 QSLQQEILETL
+1072 
-1083 KGVRFE
+1083 

>member
-1 MFASLNV
+1 MPYNEITRVQIPALMHLAKLGYNFIPAKNKPTLDTATNILIDSFTQAFNQLNPNPTKNAKDVLAEIKKRLNYDDLGKSFYEYLLKSEHQIIDFDNPNNNLYEMMAELPYKSLRTDITLFINGLPLVNIEVKQPYAKKGIKEEKNRHIQRYENPENKVFYNLAQIWLFSDNLPYDEENPDQGVFYSASYSPIFQRFVEANRLDITPPPPENEQNHRSLEEIQKRILNEFNLKDTDTLESSKDTPTNSLLTSFCSHKRLCFILKYGISFLKEKSEFKKHVWRYAQMFASLNV

-45 LIRDFF
+45 LIKDFF
-51 SPLNKKTK
+51 SQSNLNKKTK

-78 KRGLCAHE
+78 KRGLCVHE

-92 LSQKLKSSS
+92 LSQKLKNAS
-101 VFENPQGNDEI
+101 VFEGPQGNDEI

-125 EKSPNEDLSDS
+125 EKAPNEDPSS
-136 APKEIVSKTE
+136 ATKEIISKTE
-146 LQEAAKDNHD
+146 LQEATKDNHD

-185 TAIKIALT
+185 TAVKIALT

-207 KNTFGDYLH
+207 KNTFGNYLH

-273 YIKEML
+273 YIKAML
-279 FYIIRDLLFFRL
+279 FYIIRDLLNFRRV
-291 GNNDEN
+291 NNDEN

-305 SSKQAK
+305 SSAQAK
-311 LANLLFNEVQEK
+311 LANCLFNEVQEK
-323 VLQENPNLKI
+323 VLQENPNLRI

-340 LILHNEQEVKEKI
+340 LILHDEQEVKEKI

-361 DIVFVFNML
+361 DIVSVFNML
-370 LTGFDLPSLKR
+370 STGFDLPSLKR

-402 SYNNMSFGYLIDFVG
+402 SYHNMSFGYLIDFVG

-452 DRKTL
+452 DRKVL

-466 DLFNYPIDDIEGMT
+466 DLFNYPIDDVEAMT
-480 SAIVSMSEMN
+480 SAIVNISAMN

-523 MDIEKISKISSMLH
+523 MDIEKISKISSMLG

-558 IVLEDLIALLDF
+558 MILEDLIALLDF

-580 HFKER
+580 HFKEQ
-585 EEISAKQKQAKEMLE
+585 EEITTKYKQAKEILE
-600 KIPDQQDK
+600 KIPDKQDK
-608 EIQKFY
+608 EIQKIS
-614 KDFNKDEKE
+614 KE
-623 DFFITLTD
+623 LSKLIQEPLTND
-631 KRLPKL
+631 NFDGISHSYSAIISQLQQHK
-637 AYDELLSYL
+637 EQTTNLLSKY
-646 FEKHFNDND
+646 DND
-655 LHLKLDIIFNRI
+655 LSYAITHKRLHNRLMEENISKGIF
-667 SSNNAELFNTTST
+667 T
-680 DKTTIALFESIS
+680 
-692 PYVNEESKRA
+692 
-702 NFTRVLLDKLKKF
+702 LLSALKKALDARI
-715 NFKQAFLN
+715 FK
-723 LQNQQGYDFF
+723 
-733 APIFEYL
+733 
-740 IKDYN
+740 
-745 NNSGGKYAEYYT
+745 
-757 PLSIA
+757 
-762 SIIAKLLIDEPTQSV
+762 
-777 KIYDPSAG
+777 
-785 TGTLLMALA
+785 
-794 HQIGTDSCTLYAQ
+794 
-807 DISQKSLR
+807 R
-815 MLKLNLILN
+815 
-824 DLTHSLK
+824 
-831 NAIEGNTLT
+831 
-840 NPYHSK
+840 
-846 ECKGKMDYI
+846 
-855 VSNPPFKLDFS
+855 
-866 NEHAEISQNKNDFF
+866 
-880 LGVPN
+880 
-885 IPKNDKSKM
+885 
-894 PIYTLFFQ
+894 
-902 HCLNMLSNKGKGA
+902 
-915 IIVPTGFI
+915 
-923 SAKSGIENKIV
+923 
-934 RHLVDEKLVYGVVC
+934 
-948 MPSQV
+948 
-953 FANTSTN
+953 
-960 VSIIFFQKTPS
+960 
-971 AKEVVLI
+971 
-978 DASKLGEEYTE
+978 
-989 NKNKKTRLRTSDID
+989 
-1003 LILETFNNKT
+1003 
-1013 PKADFCALVSFD
+1013 
-1025 EITEKNYSL
+1025 
-1034 NPGQYFIIEDT
+1034 
-1045 SEKISQAEFE
+1045 
-1055 NLMQQYSSELTS
+1055 
-1067 LFDES
+1067 
-1072 QSLQQEILETL
+1072 QEILNEETTL
-1083 KGVRFE
+1083 KTAIKVELRDAFKEYPLLKDLKKETEFITQTLFNELTQNHHQGNSHA